1 MKKLFLIVLGFTVV
15 STSFAQ
21 RTTPE
26 EYIEKYRE
34 AAIMEMK
41 RSGVPA
47 SITLAQGL
55 LETENGNSDL
65 LQRSNNHFG
74 IKCKS
79 DWQGESV
86 KHTDDAPN
94 ECFRKYQ
101 SAKES
106 YADHSD
112 FLRKNQRYS
121 ALFNLDL
128 YDYKGWANGLKR
140 AGYATNPRY
149 PQILIA
155 NIEKYELFQYDKA
168 EPGRSNPNPNIL
180 DSIARKNS
188 ISSNQ
193 DNQPVIVAAKA
204 ETVNEGLSKFNGI
217 KAVFAKANTSL
228 LAIASKAGI
237 ALSKLLDFNDMD
249 KDGLLAES
257 QYIYLEKKAK
267 QGITPSLTISQSS
280 SLQEISQNTG
290 VQLQYLALY
299 NKLEKNAI
307 VPAGTSV
314 LLKPAGQP

>member
-1 MKKLFLIVLGFTVV
+1 MKKLFFVVLSLTIA
-15 STSFAQ
+15 SSLFAQ

-34 AAIMEMK
+34 AAMMEMK

-55 LETENGNSDL
+55 LETESGNSDL

-94 ECFRKYQ
+94 ECFRKYT
-101 SAKES
+101 SAQES

-121 ALFNLDL
+121 ALFNLDV
-128 YDYKGWANGLKR
+128 YDYKGWAYGLKR

-155 NIEKYELFQYDKA
+155 NIEKYELFQYDKVGGA
-168 EPGRSNPNPNIL
+168 GNGSMPNIL
-180 DSIARKNS
+180 DSLARKNS

-193 DNQPVIVAAKA
+193 ENQQPITTEKV

-237 ALSKLLDFNDMD
+237 ALSKLLDYNDMEN
-249 KDGLLAES
+249 DGLLSEA
-257 QYIYLEKKAK
+257 QYVYLEKKAK
-267 QGITPSLTISQSS
+267 QGLKSSLTISESS
-280 SLQEISQNTG
+280 SLREISQNTG

-314 LLKPAGQP
+314 LLKPQGQP